1 MESALKAVLRRLCS
15 LHGWLYGVFLQASLG
30 DPGLL
35 APVEIYHEERT
46 PAGIIDALRRVHR
59 LGQGTISK
67 VVLSRGHHWI
77 SSDSHSLDP
86 FGAIKLKLQF
96 LAGIKTVAAV
106 SLLPFGVVLFG
117 STLKVPESS
126 DFVNQIRHSFRK
138 LGNFSGLLHGG
149 DQNSSI
155 REGAQELPGGLS
167 SLVLSGNFCE
177 DVYRAMVRPALA
189 SVQMLPPDGPNP
201 ARLVRESY
209 AIDQW
214 LPSIRG
220 GSSGCDPPHPT
231 DWEVERFLLSSEGED
246 LPGLLPLSSQDRDEG
261 CRGPTG
267 DSLGKSCAEGGSTS
281 GQLEGIPSDFD
292 LFEGMELDLRKAFLG
307 QAFWDDVFVS
317 TEDGD
322 LKNVLAFPEKEK
334 VDSSTSHSSAIS
346 NAKSV
351 NNLEPENQYSASSD
365 FGGQLTDMETL
376 DLSIPVY
383 GGDGI
388 RTESSGGAPLVSE
401 FGQLFGDSCSRSP
414 GNSVVGCLLKTGE
427 GGKAPKKRARPGE
440 STRPRPRDRQQI
452 QDRVKELREIVPNG
466 AKCSIDALLARTVN
480 HMLFLQGVIKY
491 ADKIKQTDEPKM
503 ITEES
508 GIILRDDH
516 GGATWAYEVA
526 GQTIV
531 CPASIQEVN
540 PLGQMLIEI
549 LCEDHGSFL
558 EIADSIRGFGLTI
571 LKGVMEARNRRIWAR
586 FLVEAN
592 RNTNRMEIFLHL
604 VQLLAKM
611 SGSGGSKDGPGRV
624 IDCGISG
631 VGAYQQ
637 SLMAVPSG
645 SADRAR

>member
-1 MESALKAVLRRLCS
+1 MESALKAALRRLCS

-59 LGQGTISK
+59 VGQGTISK

-77 SSDSHSLDP
+77 SSDKSTDSCYFHEILE
-86 FGAIKLKLQF
+86 LKLQF

-167 SLVLSGNFCE
+167 SLSESWEFCGGVSPE
-177 DVYRAMVRPALA
+177 DWRRW
-189 SVQMLPPDGPNP
+189 QGP
-201 ARLVRESY
+201 E
-209 AIDQW
+209 
-214 LPSIRG
+214 
-220 GSSGCDPPHPT
+220 
-231 DWEVERFLLSSEGED
+231 EE
-246 LPGLLPLSSQDRDEG
+246 
-261 CRGPTG
+261 
-267 DSLGKSCAEGGSTS
+267 
-281 GQLEGIPSDFD
+281 
-292 LFEGMELDLRKAFLG
+292 
-307 QAFWDDVFVS
+307 
-317 TEDGD
+317 
-322 LKNVLAFPEKEK
+322 
-334 VDSSTSHSSAIS
+334 
-346 NAKSV
+346 
-351 NNLEPENQYSASSD
+351 
-365 FGGQLTDMETL
+365 
-376 DLSIPVY
+376 
-383 GGDGI
+383 
-388 RTESSGGAPLVSE
+388 
-401 FGQLFGDSCSRSP
+401 
-414 GNSVVGCLLKTGE
+414 
-427 GGKAPKKRARPGE
+427 ARPGE

-491 ADKIKQTDEPKM
+491 ADKIKQADEPKV
-503 ITEES
+503 IHFVVLTDHLKLTFFSSEKLDS
-508 GIILRDDH
+508 IL
-516 GGATWAYEVA
+516 A